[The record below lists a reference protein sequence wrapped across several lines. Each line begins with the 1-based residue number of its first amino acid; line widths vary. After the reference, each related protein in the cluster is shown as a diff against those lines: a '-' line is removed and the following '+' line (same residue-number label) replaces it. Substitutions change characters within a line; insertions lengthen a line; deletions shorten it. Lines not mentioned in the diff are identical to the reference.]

1 MKKDQ
6 YFNLEVN
13 LLNDDNIA
21 GMMLELGAAN
31 ALGVYVMLLLHLR
44 TKDNYEASCR
54 PLPLKALA
62 KRYDVDVDL
71 IGRILREFDLFEV
84 DEERQ
89 MFRAPYLDRV
99 MKTLE
104 EKWRINAENGKKGGR
119 PRKTKKRAETPAG
132 KAGEVPG
139 DAAVAAAT
147 SGKVAAEGK
156 KVAAERY
163 KASVEGR
170 KAVAASKKAVGGMK
184 IVSVDEAGEIPLQRV
199 LPWEKLVD
207 QLAASRSYM
216 ELAGQHSGLGKLFL
230 EHQQQVIELFKQ
242 HILLYGKGGE
252 LLFLEDVR
260 RYFSN
265 YVAPGSTTC
274 RMLRETLLSIL
285 QKAGST
291 ADNRFETLSNG
302 RRMYLGHLIPDD
314 APLRPDAAAVWDDV
328 RKKWG
333 H

>member
-1 MKKDQ
+1 MKPERFRCSE
-6 YFNLEVN
+6 YFRGRSWWISL
-13 LLNDDNIA
+13 
-21 GMMLELGAAN
+21 
-31 ALGVYVMLLLHLR
+31 
-44 TKDNYEASCR
+44 
-54 PLPLKALA
+54 PLP
-62 KRYDVDVDL
+62 
-71 IGRILREFDLFEV
+71 GRTWSW
-84 DEERQ
+84 Q
-89 MFRAPYLDRV
+89 
-99 MKTLE
+99 
-104 EKWRINAENGKKGGR
+104 
-119 PRKTKKRAETPAG
+119 
-132 KAGEVPG
+132 
-139 DAAVAAAT
+139 
-147 SGKVAAEGK
+147 
-156 KVAAERY
+156 
-163 KASVEGR
+163 
-170 KAVAASKKAVGGMK
+170 
-184 IVSVDEAGEIPLQRV
+184 VSTRD
-199 LPWEKLVD
+199 W
-207 QLAASRSYM
+207 
-216 ELAGQHSGLGKLFL
+216 GKLFL

-274 RMLRETLLSIL
+274 RMLRETLLSVL

>member
-132 KAGEVPG
+132 KGGKPNEKC
-139 DAAVAAAT
+139 
-147 SGKVAAEGK
+147 SGKKTLKRRWIKGK
-156 KVAAERY
+156 NR
-163 KASVEGR
+163 
-170 KAVAASKKAVGGMK
+170 MK
-184 IVSVDEAGEIPLQRV
+184 PKRREEKRTRV
-199 LPWEKLVD
+199 L
-207 QLAASRSYM
+207 
-216 ELAGQHSGLGKLFL
+216 FL
-230 EHQQQVIELFKQ
+230 L
-242 HILLYGKGGE
+242 
-252 LLFLEDVR
+252 
-260 RYFSN
+260 
-265 YVAPGSTTC
+265 
-274 RMLRETLLSIL
+274 
-285 QKAGST
+285 
-291 ADNRFETLSNG
+291 
-302 RRMYLGHLIPDD
+302 
-314 APLRPDAAAVWDDV
+314 
-328 RKKWG
+328 
-333 H
+333 